1 MRFFYFNGLYNYE
14 ERRNKLLAA
23 EQYVKLLELQKI
35 DINIYEEEKKKK
47 SLPLILEE
55 IINKIQEL
63 KDSLK
68 NKNENYKNLQ
78 VKLKRK
84 ELDLAEKSTKIKKHQ
99 EDLYGGKISDIK
111 ELKQIQKVISGYNE
125 EKNGIEEEILDLME
139 EMEDLNKSIYNLN
152 EDLKCKDEDFKK
164 CKEKIDIAM
173 LAIEKKA
180 NSLNIKRGEIL
191 SKINDDH
198 LLKEYGFL
206 RKEKGGKVIV
216 EVDGSICPGCYLD
229 LPSDVIY
236 QLEKNRKIIICP
248 NCSRILI
255 WKD

>member
-1 MRFFYFNGLYNYE
+1 MIE
-14 ERRNKLLAA
+14 EQYDMLLA
-23 EQYVKLLELQKI
+23 LQKI
-35 DINIYEEEKKKK
+35 DNIIYEEEKKKR
-47 SLPLILEE
+47 SLPLMIEE

-63 KDSLK
+63 KNSLK

-78 VKLKRK
+78 IKLKRK
-84 ELDLAEKSTKIKKHQ
+84 ELDLAEKSNKINKHQ

-111 ELKQIQKVISGYNE
+111 ELKQIQKVIANYNE

-139 EMEDLNKSIYNLN
+139 EMEDLNKSIYNLD
-152 EDLKCKDEDFKK
+152 EDLKCKDKDLKK
-164 CKEKIDIAM
+164 CKEKIDLMM
-173 LAIEKKA
+173 LAIEKKT
-180 NSLNIKRGEIL
+180 NSLNEKRGEIL
-191 SKINDDH
+191 SKITDGH
-198 LLKEYGFL
+198 LLKEYELL

-216 EVDGSICPGCYLD
+216 EVNGSICPGCYLD

-236 QLEKNRKIIICP
+236 QLEKNRKVIICP

>member
-1 MRFFYFNGLYNYE
+1 MIE
-14 ERRNKLLAA
+14 EEYAI
-23 EQYVKLLELQKI
+23 LLELQKFDI
-35 DINIYEEEKKKK
+35 DIDEEEKKKRR
-47 SLPLILEE
+47 LPLMTEGIAKE
-55 IINKIQEL
+55 IQGL

-78 VKLKRK
+78 IKLKRK
-84 ELDLAEKSTKIKKHQ
+84 ELDLAEKSNKINKYQ

-111 ELKQIQKVISGYNE
+111 ELKQIQKVIANYNE
-125 EKNGIEEEILDLME
+125 EKDSIEEDVLDLME
-139 EMEDLNKSIYNLN
+139 EMEDLDKSIGHLDK
-152 EDLKCKDEDFKK
+152 DLKVKEKEFKK
-164 CKEKIDIAM
+164 RQEEID
-173 LAIEKKA
+173 LARSAIKKNM
-180 NSLNIKRGEIL
+180 NSLNIKREEIF
-191 SKINDDH
+191 SKITDDR
-198 LLKEYGFL
+198 LLKGYELL
-206 RKEKGGKVIV
+206 RKEKGGKAIM

>member
-1 MRFFYFNGLYNYE
+1 LIE
-14 ERRNKLLAA
+14 EEYAI
-23 EQYVKLLELQKI
+23 LLELQKFDI
-35 DINIYEEEKKKK
+35 DIDEEEKKKR
-47 SLPLILEE
+47 SLPLMTEGIA
-55 IINKIQEL
+55 KVIQGL

-78 VKLKRK
+78 IKLKRK
-84 ELDLAEKSTKIKKHQ
+84 ELDLAEKSNKINKHQ

-111 ELKQIQKVISGYNE
+111 ELKQIQKVIANYKE
-125 EKNGIEEEILDLME
+125 EKDSIEEDVLDLME
-139 EMEDLNKSIYNLN
+139 EMEDLDKSIGHLDK
-152 EDLKCKDEDFKK
+152 DLKV
-164 CKEKIDIAM
+164 KEKEYKKRNEEMD
-173 LAIEKKA
+173 LARLVIEKNM
-180 NSLNIKRGEIL
+180 NSLNIKREEIF
-191 SKINDDH
+191 SKITDDR
-198 LLKEYGFL
+198 LLKEYELL
-206 RKEKGGKVIV
+206 RKEKGGKAIM